1 MCHKRFSSTSNL
13 KTHLRLHSG
22 EKPYQCKICNTKFTQ
37 YIHLKLHRRLHSSR
51 ERPYRCQLCNQ
62 AFFHRFTMHIHQ
74 HSCCLADSAAATA
87 ASVAMREMVQ
97 RFDASQ
103 EADALTEAAT
113 GAQLEEAVERWMA
126 RTLEGEGKE
135 DQKEATVLLKA
146 LSAAINSSS
155 MAAAA
160 AAQSSQHGPATLYQ
174 ERASV
179 LHLHKRLTVKAEGQ

>member
-62 AFFHRFTMHIHQ
+62 AFFHRFTMHVHQ
-74 HSCCLADSAAATA
+74 HGCCLADSAASTA

-103 EADALTEAAT
+103 EADALTEAAN
-113 GAQLEEAVERWMA
+113 APQLEEAVERWMA

-135 DQKEATVLLKA
+135 DQKEAAVLLKA
-146 LSAAINSSS
+146 LSAVINAST
-155 MAAAA
+155 AT
-160 AAQSSQHGPATLYQ
+160 AQSSQHGPAALYQ

-179 LHLHKRLTVKAEGQ
+179 VHLHKRPTVKAEGQ